1 MSFAKEVNEKLIE
14 LGWSIAEYS
23 FNSRVRED
31 TIRKILTNDS
41 DPRLSTASKMADALG
56 VTLDSLVHPPKEQSQ
71 SSGSLYQSPATPSP
85 RLHGRAYRQE

>member
-1 MSFAKEVNEKLIE
+1 MSFAKEVNQKLIE

-31 TIRKILTNDS
+31 TIRKILNNDS

-56 VTLDSLVHPPKEQSQ
+56 VTLDSLVHPE
-71 SSGSLYQSPATPSP
+71 GSRYPMIQ
-85 RLHGRAYRQE
+85 